1 MEGVKMPDKS
11 AFTLLLEEISDSNRL
26 STKKAEQLL
35 RIIRHKIRRL
45 KIRRLLKKIC
55 SRFLAL

>member
-1 MEGVKMPDKS
+1 MHEKS
-11 AFTLLLEEISDSNRL
+11 AFTLLLEQIADSNRL
-26 STKKAEQLL
+26 SSKKAEQLL

-45 KIRRLLKKIC
+45 KIRRFLKKIC

>member
-1 MEGVKMPDKS
+1 MPDKS